1 MQKSN
6 EIDKKNIT
14 KLSSLQCTVGGPP
27 GTPGA
32 PPGAPKCP
40 RGLEKNA
47 KIPKNYIKNLHA
59 SKYPK
64 L

>member
-1 MQKSN
+1 MS
-6 EIDKKNIT
+6 
-14 KLSSLQCTVGGPP
+14 KLLPEGTYVGYPPWGGPP
-27 GTPGA
+27 GAPGA

-59 SKYPK
+59 EKYPK